1 MSSIRRR
8 VIVPHRSSTA
18 RRGPALSNKRSISR
32 KKKPSTK
39 TQEMYVYH
47 EPHFSPN
54 PLPLCE
60 TISITA
66 LHVIRID
73 MNLIGLPEG
82 EKRFVMNLLRQ
93 REELQDIYFKRLQMV
108 KQYLNEYNHCQKYR
122 EMLQQCAKQQFI
134 EPRDTANPSANLR
147 PLSEDSVD
155 IFIGVL
161 TRYSYYT
168 VRLISL
174 IYYLRKELDA
184 PVGLPQLA
192 PVQSVYQSDWYKYIR
207 DNTLYAPGIVEKIF
221 YLAKFCGSAGS
232 VADGRRQIHNYITEH
247 IREHSVKKNTK
258 VGLYQDPFID
268 FYLRLLLNA
277 PFSTLN
283 EQQGYTSIATSSL
296 SPPRADGTVELNTRP
311 IPDLITRWN
320 AYLWSHPSAYLPKER
335 TNSLQFQPLTGSE
348 CLQFIA
354 NEEQT
359 LSKYVY
365 ERRGDK
371 AFVNKNMSLRTVII
385 PVDPVAEYREAYLV
399 DTAAEV

>member
-1 MSSIRRR
+1 MSNVRRR
-8 VIVPHRSSTA
+8 VVVSHRSGTA
-18 RRGPALSNKRSISR
+18 RRGPA
-32 KKKPSTK
+32 PSTK
-39 TQEMYVYH
+39 RGISQKKKSTAKTQGLYVYH
-47 EPHFSPN
+47 EPQFSPN

-60 TISITA
+60 TVAITT

-73 MNLIGLPEG
+73 MNLVGLPEG
-82 EKRFVMNLLRQ
+82 EKRFVMNLLKQ

-108 KQYLNEYNHCQKYR
+108 KQYLNEYNHCHKYR
-122 EMLQQCAKQQFI
+122 EMLQQCARQQFI
-134 EPRDTANPSANLR
+134 EPRDTASLGANLR
-147 PLSEDSVD
+147 PLSEESVD
-155 IFIGVL
+155 TFIGVL

-174 IYYLRKELDA
+174 IYYIRKELDA

-192 PVQSVYQSDWYKYIR
+192 PVQSIYQSEWYRLIR
-207 DNTLYAPGIVEKIF
+207 DNTLYAPGVTEKIF

-232 VADGRRQIHNYITEH
+232 VADARRQIHDYV
-247 IREHSVKKNTK
+247 RDHSAQIAKKGNK
-258 VGLYQDPFID
+258 FGLYQDPFTD
-268 FYLRLLLNA
+268 FYLRILLNA
-277 PFSTLN
+277 PYSTLN
-283 EQQGYTSIATSSL
+283 EQQGYTSVATSSL
-296 SPPRADGTVELNTRP
+296 SPPRTDGTVELNTRP

-335 TNSLQFQPLTGSE
+335 MNSLQFRPLTGSE

-385 PVDPVAEYREAYLV
+385 PIDPAAEYREAYLV
-399 DTAAEV
+399 DTTTEI

>member
-1 MSSIRRR
+1 MPNVRRR
-8 VIVPHRSSTA
+8 AIVQHRSNTA
-18 RRGPALSNKRSISR
+18 RRGPVSSTKRGSSR
-32 KKKPSTK
+32 KKKLPAK
-39 TQEMYVYH
+39 THGMYVYH
-47 EPHFSPN
+47 EPRFSPN

-60 TISITA
+60 TMSVTA

-82 EKRFVMNLLRQ
+82 EKRFVMNFLKQ

-108 KQYLNEYNHCQKYR
+108 KKYLNEYNHCQKYR
-122 EMLQQCAKQQFI
+122 EMLQQCTKHQFV
-134 EPRDTANPSANLR
+134 EPRDSVTLGTALR
-147 PLSEDSVD
+147 PLAEDAVD
-155 IFIGVL
+155 TFIGIL

-168 VRLISL
+168 IRLISL

-192 PVQSVYQSDWYKYIR
+192 PVQNIYQSEWYHLIR
-207 DNTLYAPGIVEKIF
+207 HNTLYAPGVAEKIF
-221 YLAKFCGSAGS
+221 YLARFCGSAGS
-232 VADGRRQIHNYITEH
+232 VADAQKQIHSYI
-247 IREHSVKKNTK
+247 RDNSVYEAKKNNK
-258 VGLYQDPFID
+258 FGLYQDPFLD

-283 EQQGYTSIATSSL
+283 EQQGYTSVATSSL
-296 SPPRADGTVELNTRP
+296 SLPRTDGTVELNTRP

-335 TNSLQFQPLTGSE
+335 MNSLQFRPLTGSE

-365 ERRGDK
+365 ERKGDK

-385 PVDPVAEYREAYLV
+385 PIDPAAEYREAYLV
-399 DTAAEV
+399 DTAAEL

>member
-1 MSSIRRR
+1 MSNIRRR
-8 VIVPHRSSTA
+8 AIVPRRANTA
-18 RRGPALSNKRSISR
+18 RRAPVSSTKRGNSR
-32 KKKPSTK
+32 KKKAPAK
-39 TQEMYVYH
+39 THEMYVYH

-60 TISITA
+60 TISVTA

-82 EKRFVMNLLRQ
+82 EKRFVMNFLKQ

-108 KQYLNEYNHCQKYR
+108 KQYINEYTHCQKYR
-122 EMLQQCAKQQFI
+122 NVLQQCTKHQFV
-134 EPRDTANPSANLR
+134 EPRDSVTLGTNLR
-147 PLSEDSVD
+147 PLSEDALD
-155 IFIGVL
+155 TFIGIL

-192 PVQSVYQSDWYKYIR
+192 PVSNIYQSEWYSLIR
-207 DNTLYAPGIVEKIF
+207 QNTLYAPGVAEKIF
-221 YLAKFCGSAGS
+221 YLAKFCGSTGS
-232 VADGRRQIHNYITEH
+232 VADAQKQIHNYMRDNTIH
-247 IREHSVKKNTK
+247 IAKKSNK
-258 VGLYQDPFID
+258 FGLYQDPFID

-277 PFSTLN
+277 PFNTLN
-283 EQQGYTSIATSSL
+283 EQQGYTSVATSSL
-296 SPPRADGTVELNTRP
+296 SPPKTDGTVELNTRP

-335 TNSLQFQPLTGSE
+335 MNSLQFRPLTGSE
-348 CLQFIA
+348 CLQFIG

-365 ERRGDK
+365 ERKGDK

-385 PVDPVAEYREAYLV
+385 PIDPAAEYREAYLV
-399 DTAAEV
+399 DTAAEMQ